1 MSVVSCFRASALCL
15 AAVGLVAL
23 AGCGGS
29 GKPAYC
35 SDRSSLESSIK
46 GLTSLNP
53 RSGISG
59 LETQLKTIQSDAS
72 KLVSS
77 AKSDFPAQTGAIKS
91 SVAALESA
99 VKALPPHPSATQLG
113 GVATA
118 AASVVSSVK
127 IFMDATRSNC
137 S

>member
-1 MSVVSCFRASALCL
+1 MSVVRSFRASAACV

-35 SDRSSLESSIK
+35 SDRSNLQSSIK
-46 GLTSLNP
+46 GLTSLDTS
-53 RSGISG
+53 SGISG
-59 LETQLKTIQSDAS
+59 LKTQLKTIQSDAS

-77 AKSDFPAQTGAIKS
+77 AKSDFPTQTSAIKS
-91 SVAALESA
+91 SVAALDSA
-99 VKALPPHPSATQLG
+99 VNALPPHPSASQLH

-118 AASVVSSVK
+118 AASMVSSVK
-127 IFMDATRSNC
+127 TFMDATSSNC